1 MANLSKD
8 QIDELKNLGI
18 ITTVDNSNDLANQTV
33 DSLKNSKFV
42 TITDPSAV
50 IESAITSPEPDPE
63 PGE

>member
-42 TITDPSAV
+42 TITDSSAV